1 MAGTCSNTSDRA
13 SRKRSMSTSDSPA
26 QIPAGTI
33 TAQFD
38 LPSDTTRL
46 GIDGDHARHYYS
58 RLTNTVFIEETTGQA
73 VKQELGDR
81 KLSTWVTYVAD
92 ERGWIDL
99 RYAESFVEI
108 LANSLE
114 VA

>member
-13 SRKRSMSTSDSPA
+13 SPKRSMSKSDAPA
-26 QIPAGTI
+26 QISAGTI
-33 TAQFD
+33 TVQFD

-46 GIDGDHARHYYS
+46 GTDSEHASHYYS
-58 RLTNTVFIEETTGQA
+58 RITNTVFIETATGQA
-73 VKQELGDR
+73 IKQELGDK

-92 ERGWIDL
+92 ERGWDDL

-108 LANSLE
+108 LADTLE

>member
-13 SRKRSMSTSDSPA
+13 SRKRSMNTSDSPA

-33 TAQFD
+33 TTQFD

-46 GIDGDHARHYYS
+46 GTDSEHANHYYS
-58 RLTNTVFIEETTGQA
+58 RLTNTIFIEDTTGDA
-73 VKQELGDR
+73 IKQELGDR
-81 KLSTWVTYVAD
+81 KLSTWVTYVAE
-92 ERGWIDL
+92 ERGWIYL

-108 LANSLE
+108 LADSLE